1 MMSLAVKSKTK
12 DSVKCEVIDGGEL
25 KSRRHLNV
33 RGKSATL
40 PSITDKDW
48 EDIKFGVDK
57 KVDFYAVSFVKDA
70 NVVHELKDYLRS
82 CNADIHVIV
91 KIESAD
97 SIPNLHS
104 ILTAFDGCMLLLLP
118 ISTTHFTQQKT
129 RRRWVEIME
138 NVLWI
143 ASAVFIIYYGDRHSN
158 FIVILWHDDRIRRT
172 TNNKRK
178 NKFKV
183 FLKELFVIYLL
194 DQHQHYDRLLE
205 YLDTTTP
212 FSGFGIKKMGESKVQ
227 RVNTYGRAHL
237 QMDDRQS
244 KTALE
249 EGKLEDAV
257 SCRAKVTGEGDDKY
271 LIAIAEQPLCAYHLD
286 DWIHPSQ
293 LPNKVTNSRGDV
305 LQCSHYMPIVRP
317 EGKALPCVLIQ
328 VIRMK

>member
-1 MMSLAVKSKTK
+1 MS
-12 DSVKCEVIDGGEL
+12 GGTPIGGAFMRQRHSQGYTSGSDDHEDDAC
-25 KSRRHLNV
+25 SRA
-33 RGKSATL
+33 SPQS
-40 PSITDKDW
+40 PS
-48 EDIKFGVDK
+48 
-57 KVDFYAVSFVKDA
+57 S
-70 NVVHELKDYLRS
+70 L
-82 CNADIHVIV
+82 
-91 KIESAD
+91 
-97 SIPNLHS
+97 
-104 ILTAFDGCMLLLLP
+104 
-118 ISTTHFTQQKT
+118 QQKT

-183 FLKELFVIYLL
+183 FVKELFVIYLL

-227 RVNTYGRAHL
+227 RVNTYSHAACSSADGR
-237 QMDDRQS
+237 RQS

-257 SCRAKVTGEGDDKY
+257 SCRAKLEKPVIEDEDEDDEDDDDEDDDKDK
-271 LIAIAEQPLCAYHLD
+271 D
-286 DWIHPSQ
+286 DVEV
-293 LPNKVTNSRGDV
+293 VTNSRGDV
-305 LQCSHYMPIVRP
+305 LQCSHYMPVVRR
-317 EGKALPCVLIQ
+317 EGKALPCVFYCHGNRVPARAVAAAAVARALAGLPPH
-328 VIRMK
+328 